1 MAQQAMAQAQAVQ
14 AQAQAVQAQA
24 QTAQAQ
30 AQAVQ
35 AQGAQAT
42 MSQAVMTQGAPAQQT
57 LAVIG
62 AGSYGTALAL
72 AVASKGAAFKVC
84 LWARSQEQ
92 AVLMQRERQ
101 NAKYLP
107 GIVLPPNL
115 AITSDLAATVA
126 FSRNL
131 LLVVPSSAFTQTL
144 QAIKPYLTSEHRI
157 AFATKGLEHSSGA
170 FLSEVVAREL
180 APLELPVAAL
190 SGPTFA
196 SELARGLPTAIACAG
211 TDPDFV
217 ADFCHLM
224 HTPTFRVY
232 QSSDLIALQLGGAV
246 KNVIAI
252 GAGMSDGLGYGANA
266 RTALISRGLAE
277 MIRLGVAL
285 GASERGFMGLSGLGD
300 LMLTCTDNQS
310 RNRRLGVMLGQGMS
324 AAEALMQIG
333 QVVEGYHMVQVVRTL
348 ALRHQIEMPICN
360 ELYEVLVNHK
370 NGAQAAR
377 DLLSRELT
385 AE

>member
-1 MAQQAMAQAQAVQ
+1 MA
-14 AQAQAVQAQA
+14 
-24 QTAQAQ
+24 TR
-30 AQAVQ
+30 
-35 AQGAQAT
+35 
-42 MSQAVMTQGAPAQQT
+42 T

-72 AVASKGAAFKVC
+72 AVASKGSYYAVR
-84 LWARSQEQ
+84 LWARDAAQ
-92 AVLMQRERQ
+92 AQLMQRERQ

-115 AITSDLAATVA
+115 EVTSDLAATVA
-126 FSRNL
+126 FSRDL
-131 LLVVPSSAFTQTL
+131 LLVVPSSAFTATL
-144 QAIKPYLTSEHRI
+144 QAIKPYLQPQQRI
-157 AFATKGLEHSSGA
+157 AFATKGLEHASGT
-170 FLSEVVAREL
+170 FLSEVVTREL
-180 APLELPVAAL
+180 TPLKLPVAAL

-196 SELARGLPTAIACAG
+196 QELARGLPTAIACAG
-211 TDPDFV
+211 TEPCFV
-217 ADFCHLM
+217 TELCQLM

-232 QSSDLIALQLGGAV
+232 ESSDLIALQLGGAV

-310 RNRRLGVMLGQGMS
+310 RNRRLGVMLGQGL
-324 AAEALMQIG
+324 AAPEALARIG
-333 QVVEGYHMVQVVRTL
+333 QVVEGYHMVQVVKVL
-348 ALRHQIEMPICN
+348 AERCQIEMPICH

-370 NGAQAAR
+370 DGAQAAR

>member
-1 MAQQAMAQAQAVQ
+1 M
-14 AQAQAVQAQA
+14 
-24 QTAQAQ
+24 
-30 AQAVQ
+30 
-35 AQGAQAT
+35 GEK
-42 MSQAVMTQGAPAQQT
+42 T
-57 LAVIG
+57 LSVLG

-72 AVASKGAAFKVC
+72 AVASKGPEFKVK

-92 AVLMQRERQ
+92 AELMQRERQ

-115 AITSDLAATVA
+115 EVTADLAQTAA
-126 FSRNL
+126 FSRDL
-131 LLVVPSSAFTQTL
+131 LLVVPSSAFTATL
-144 QAIKPYLTSEHRI
+144 QAIKPFLTGSQRI
-157 AFATKGLEHSSGA
+157 AFATKGLEHGSGA
-170 FLSEVVAREL
+170 FLSQVIVREL
-180 APLELPVAAL
+180 APLNLPVAAL

-196 SELARGLPTAIACAG
+196 RELARGLPTAIACAG
-211 TDPDFV
+211 TDPTFV
-217 ADFCHLM
+217 AELCQLM

-232 QSSDLIALQLGGAV
+232 ASSDLLALQLGGAV

-310 RNRRLGVMLGQGMS
+310 RNRRLGVMLGQGLT
-324 AAEALMQIG
+324 APEALRQIG
-333 QVVEGYHMVQVVRTL
+333 QVVEGYHMVQVVRAL
-348 ALRHQIEMPICN
+348 AERHHIEMPICH

-370 NGAQAAR
+370 DGAQAAR

-385 AE
+385 SE

>member
-14 AQAQAVQAQA
+14 AQ
-24 QTAQAQ
+24 
-30 AQAVQ
+30 
-35 AQGAQAT
+35 GAQAA

-170 FLSEVVAREL
+170 FLSQVVAREME
-180 APLELPVAAL
+180 PLELPVAAL

-196 SELARGLPTAIACAG
+196 SELARGLPTAIAC
-211 TDPDFV
+211 
-217 ADFCHLM
+217 
-224 HTPTFRVY
+224 
-232 QSSDLIALQLGGAV
+232 
-246 KNVIAI
+246 
-252 GAGMSDGLGYGANA
+252 YGANA

-324 AAEALMQIG
+324 AAEALIQIG

-348 ALRHQIEMPICN
+348 ALRHQIEMPICH

>member
-1 MAQQAMAQAQAVQ
+1 MDKA
-14 AQAQAVQAQA
+14 
-24 QTAQAQ
+24 
-30 AQAVQ
+30 
-35 AQGAQAT
+35 
-42 MSQAVMTQGAPAQQT
+42 QT

-72 AVASKGAAFKVC
+72 AVASKGPAFKVR
-84 LWARSQEQ
+84 LWARSVKQ
-92 AVLMQRERQ
+92 AEAMQSSRQ

-115 AITSDLAATVA
+115 EVTSDLASTIA
-126 FSRNL
+126 FSRDL
-131 LLVVPSSAFTQTL
+131 LLVVPSSAFTSTL
-144 QAIKPYLTSEHRI
+144 QDIKPYLNKDHRI
-157 AFATKGLEHSSGA
+157 AYATKGLEHDSGT

-180 APLELPVAAL
+180 KPLSLPVAAL

-196 SELARGLPTAIACAG
+196 KELARGLPTAIACAG
-211 TDPDFV
+211 TDPSWV
-217 ADFCHLM
+217 KELCQLM

-232 QSSDLIALQLGGAV
+232 ESYDLIALQLGGAV

-277 MIRLGVAL
+277 MIRLGIAL

-324 AAEALMQIG
+324 APEALAQIG
-333 QVVEGYHMVQVVRTL
+333 QVVEGYHMVQVVKRL
-348 ALRHQIEMPICN
+348 SEQYGIDMPICH

-370 NGAQAAR
+370 DGAQAAR

-385 AE
+385 SE